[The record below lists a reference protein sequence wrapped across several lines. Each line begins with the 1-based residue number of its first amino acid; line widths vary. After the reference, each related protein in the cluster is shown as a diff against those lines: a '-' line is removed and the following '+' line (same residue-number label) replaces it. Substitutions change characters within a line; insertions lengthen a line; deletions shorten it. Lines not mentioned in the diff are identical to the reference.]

1 MGSSASDNYC
11 AFTKAVERL
20 GDRWSLLIVREL
32 VLFGP
37 QGFNALAHG
46 LPGHISRS
54 VLSDKLRK
62 LEEMGIVARMPSAG
76 GRPTDYLLT
85 PVGEQL
91 RPVIRALLGWAEK
104 WVPEDPAMAQRDPGV
119 IVWWLAHRVDTAV
132 VPAHQVVIEIAMS
145 GADVPR
151 GWLLLARDT
160 EPTLCA
166 EDPLLSEDCYVY
178 VDADPAGCSLSR
190 EPCAAGPRQSPMD
203 RSASTAHPTSSVRCR
218 RGSWPPTAI
227 PTGARCPRRS
237 PSPEPIGQAS
247 TRACPLPLFAMSRYS

>member
-32 VLFGP
+32 VLFGS

-62 LEEMGIVARMPSAG
+62 LEEMGILARMPSTG
-76 GRPTDYLLT
+76 GRPTNYLLT
-85 PVGEQL
+85 PAGEQL
-91 RPVIRALLGWAEK
+91 RPVVRALLGWAEK

-160 EPTLCA
+160 EPTLCV
-166 EDPLLSEDCYVY
+166 EDPLLSEDRYVY
-178 VDADPAGCSLSR
+178 VDADPAGLFPIAR
-190 EPCAAGPRQSPMD
+190 AQ
-203 RSASTAHPTSSVRCR
+203 RSWTEAIADGSVRVYGGPDLVR
-218 RGSWPPTAI
+218 ALPTWFMATEPVI
-227 PTGARCPRRS
+227 PAAKPAAPVGVAVV
-237 PSPEPIGQAS
+237 A
-247 TRACPLPLFAMSRYS
+247 

>member
-32 VLFGP
+32 VLFGR
-37 QGFNALAHG
+37 QGFNALANG

-54 VLSDKLRK
+54 VLTDKLRK
-62 LEEMGIVARMPSAG
+62 LEEMGIVARMSSPP

-85 PVGEQL
+85 PAGEQL
-91 RPVIRALLGWAEK
+91 RPVVRALVGWAEK

-119 IVWWLAHRVDTAV
+119 IVWWLAHRIDTAV
-132 VPAHQVVIEIAMS
+132 VPPHQVVIEIAMS

-160 EPTLCA
+160 EPTLCV
-166 EDPLLSEDCYVY
+166 EDPLLSEDRYVY
-178 VDADPAGCSLSR
+178 VDADPAGLFPIARALRSWTEAIADGSVRVYGPPDLVR
-190 EPCAAGPRQSPMD
+190 AFPTWFMATEPAI
-203 RSASTAHPTSSVRCR
+203 STATSPGPAPAV
-218 RGSWPPTAI
+218 A
-227 PTGARCPRRS
+227 
-237 PSPEPIGQAS
+237 
-247 TRACPLPLFAMSRYS
+247 

>member
-1 MGSSASDNYC
+1 MGLSASDNYC
-11 AFTKAVERL
+11 AFTKAVEHL

-32 VLFGP
+32 LLFGS
-37 QGFNALAHG
+37 QGFNSLANG

-62 LEEMGIVARMPSAG
+62 LEEMGIVARIPSAG
-76 GRPTDYLLT
+76 GRPSDYLLT
-85 PVGEQL
+85 PAGEQL
-91 RPVIRALLGWAEK
+91 RPVVRALLGWAEK

-166 EDPLLSEDCYVY
+166 EDPLLSEDRYVY
-178 VDADPAGCSLSR
+178 VDAD
-190 EPCAAGPRQSPMD
+190 
-203 RSASTAHPTSSVRCR
+203 
-218 RGSWPPTAI
+218 
-227 PTGARCPRRS
+227 
-237 PSPEPIGQAS
+237 
-247 TRACPLPLFAMSRYS
+247 